1 MRSPSVWAGTK
12 VILYEEP
19 VRVAGHQGRVALSAL
34 SIHLVVILYGE
45 PVRVAGHQGR
55 FIEWFKHVCC

>member
-1 MRSPSVWAGTK
+1 MRSPSVWPGTK

-45 PVRVAGHQGR
+45 PVRVAGHQGH
-55 FIEWFKHVCC
+55 FI